1 MSHRLPAAALAAA
14 LTLAA
19 AASSDGAPP
28 LAAPRSPAP
37 AAKGLAK
44 PPPGAADR
52 MIFAK
57 EAARELWAAQ
67 FPPPAMLWTPL
78 LDDVMKLERQ
88 LPAFLRREGRAG
100 RLHNEQPAPLWKR
113 VAGYKRQYFGL
124 VEKGRSI
131 VYGNFFC
138 DGGGT
143 DWQRRPVDVDDGGDC
158 YFQVRY
164 DPKTGRLFDLSVN
177 GDA

>member
-1 MSHRLPAAALAAA
+1 MAHRLPAAALAAA
-14 LTLAA
+14 LALFA
-19 AASSDGAPP
+19 AASRSDGAPP
-28 LAAPRSPAP
+28 APPAPP

-52 MIFAK
+52 MIFPK
-57 EAARELWAAQ
+57 EAARELWAEQ
-67 FPPPAMLWTPL
+67 FPPPAMFWTPL
-78 LDDVMKLERQ
+78 LDDVLKMERQ
-88 LPAFLRREGRAG
+88 LPAFLRREGRAR
-100 RLHNEQPAPLWKR
+100 RLHNERPVPLWKR

-164 DPKTGRLFDLSVN
+164 DPKTGRFFALSVN
-177 GDA
+177 ADA

>member
-1 MSHRLPAAALAAA
+1 MSHRLPVAALAAA

-28 LAAPRSPAP
+28 P
-37 AAKGLAK
+37 AAKGPAK

-67 FPPPAMLWTPL
+67 FPPPAMFWTPL

-88 LPAFLRREGRAG
+88 LPAFLRREGQAG
-100 RLHNEQPAPLWKR
+100 RLHNEKPAPLWKR

-131 VYGNFFC
+131 VYANFFC
-138 DGGGT
+138 NGLGT

-164 DPKTGRLFDLSVN
+164 DPHTGRFFDLSVN

>member
-1 MSHRLPAAALAAA
+1 MAHRLPAAALAAA
-14 LTLAA
+14 LTLVA
-19 AASSDGAPP
+19 AASPSDGAPP
-28 LAAPRSPAP
+28 PSPKPA

-52 MIFAK
+52 MIFPK

-67 FPPPAMLWTPL
+67 FPPPAMFWTPL
-78 LDDVMKLERQ
+78 LDDVMKMERQ

-100 RLHNEQPAPLWKR
+100 RLHNEKPAPLWKR

-138 DGGGT
+138 ADGGDK

-164 DPKTGRLFDLSVN
+164 DPKTGRFFALSVN
-177 GDA
+177 ADA